1 MTPRRRPAPS
11 VGRKILF
18 TAMVIGCVCLAI
30 EGVARIAWWQLE
42 RQSLKTHYLRGEA
55 VLNNDAINYMRV
67 ADGLYGYQMK
77 PGFRNEH
84 NSINSQGFH
93 QREEIPVK
101 RIPGSLR
108 IVCLGESTTFGSTD
122 ATNYPAFLKRILE
135 TRAIGFRQYEV
146 INAGVPGWLSD
157 QVALRVQHQIA
168 QFKPDVAILY
178 VGWNDFQSYDPRLPV
193 AIESSFAL
201 GFGLTPWRQYA
212 RSASKAVAILSA
224 VYERRSRPPTP
235 DDYREAE
242 AHSTPP
248 DQRYRFLVRHLD
260 DIVHDLKAANP
271 KAKIFVC
278 TLVGLWPQGSPEAWT
293 KMQVPWFVSNHKLT
307 PQEVASYVRELND
320 QLRQFAATHDASLI
334 DIAAIFDPLDR
345 TRLQWDFA
353 HMYADGYEL
362 MALSM
367 FEALCASGLVKG
379 EASRRYETLLA
390 TYRLPSS
397 ASTTA
402 PLLQ

>member
-1 MTPRRRPAPS
+1 LTPRRRTEPS

-18 TAMVIGCVCLAI
+18 TVVVIGCVCLAI
-30 EGVARIAWWQLE
+30 EGVARIAWWRLE
-42 RQSLKTHYLRGEA
+42 RQSLKTHYMRGEA

-67 ADGLYGYQMK
+67 PDGLYGYQMR

-108 IVCLGESTTFGSTD
+108 IVCLGESTTFGTTD
-122 ATNYPAFLKRILE
+122 LTNYPAFLKRILE

-178 VGWNDFQSYDPRLPV
+178 VGWNDFQSYDPRLPL
-193 AIESSFAL
+193 ATESSFAL

-212 RSASKAVAILSA
+212 RSASRAVAILSA
-224 VYERRSRPPTP
+224 LYERRSHPPTP
-235 DDYREAE
+235 DDYREAD

-248 DQRYRFLVRHLD
+248 DQRYRFLLRNLD
-260 DIVHDLKAANP
+260 DIVRELRSANP
-271 KAKIFVC
+271 DIKIFVC
-278 TLVGLWPQGSPEAWT
+278 TLVGLWPQGSAEAWRA
-293 KMQVPWFVSNHKLT
+293 MAVPWFVSRRKLAPAET
-307 PQEVASYVRELND
+307 ARFVEELND
-320 QLRQFAATHDASLI
+320 QLRRFAAAHETRLI
-334 DIAAIFDPLDR
+334 DLAAVFAPLDR

-362 MALSM
+362 MALCM
-367 FEALCASGLVKG
+367 FEAFRASGLIEG
-379 EASRRYETLLA
+379 RATGRFEELLSA
-390 TYRLPSS
+390 YRLPAGAVAQSGVR
-397 ASTTA
+397 
-402 PLLQ
+402 

>member
-1 MTPRRRPAPS
+1 MTPRRRTEPS
-11 VGRKILF
+11 VGRKTLF
-18 TAMVIGCVCLAI
+18 TAVVIGGVCLAI
-30 EGVARIAWWQLE
+30 EGVARIAWWRLE
-42 RQSLKTHYLRGEA
+42 RQSLKTHYMRGEA
-55 VLNNDAINYMRV
+55 VLNNDAINYMKV

-101 RIPGSLR
+101 RVPGSLR

-122 ATNYPAFLKRILE
+122 LTNYPAFLRRILE
-135 TRAIGFRQYEV
+135 TRAVGFRQYEV

-168 QFKPDVAILY
+168 QFKPDAAILY
-178 VGWNDFQSYDPRLPV
+178 VGWNDFQGYDPRLPL
-193 AIESSFAL
+193 ATESAFAL

-212 RSASKAVAILSA
+212 RSASRAVAILSA
-224 VYERRSRPPTP
+224 LYERRRHQPTP
-235 DDYREAE
+235 DDYREAD

-260 DIVHDLKAANP
+260 DIVHYLKAANP
-271 KAKIFVC
+271 QTKIFVS
-278 TLVGLWPQGSPEAWT
+278 TLVGLWPQGTPEAWK
-293 KMQVPWFVSNHKLT
+293 KMQVPWFVSRHKLAPDET
-307 PQEVASYVRELND
+307 ARYLRELND
-320 QLRQFAATHDASLI
+320 QLRQFTASHDAALI
-334 DIAAIFDPLDR
+334 DMAAIFDPLDR

-367 FEALCASGLVKG
+367 FEALRASGVVKG
-379 EASRRYETLLA
+379 EASQRYQGLLTA
-390 TYRLPSS
+390 YRLS
-397 ASTTA
+397 AAATTTA
-402 PLLQ
+402 PQLQ